1 MFRPS
6 AGVFL
11 IAVFLAS
18 ASRAAAQEQPEPTPA
33 DTMAPS
39 DSLAPADS
47 VDVVGWT
54 YPEPISDPR
63 ITLLGDTLSTADT
76 LKPKFTELPEVFPDS
91 LVDPYTLERP
101 GAWPAWVLTG
111 DQLLGRGAFSLLDVI
126 ESEGLTLAQDMGGSG
141 LSTFVGSSFGS
152 HTNIEVVIDGVPVGE
167 PLSVSWDLR
176 RIALE
181 GIAKV
186 AWYPGP
192 QGAAWGSTATGGV
205 LAITTRRSLTRT
217 SRSMLAFTSGS
228 FKVETF
234 SGNFGRSIAGRG
246 DVFLGANFDAIDGFL
261 RIGDFTRNQ
270 FVTKLGWR
278 IGSKHRLEVS
288 RLSDGFSGDANRN
301 NLSGSQDQDGSV
313 VHFFYTGSLGDV
325 GTRLH
330 YSRSRQEFRENFDF
344 RDAGG
349 LVGKGEREGFRGTVD
364 FRRGPLL
371 VWGVGAQDE
380 LDAESLHPSFL
391 RVDESSVFE
400 PVEDDPEAAFVENP
414 RRQTE
419 WGGGVGWGEPS
430 DPYAVNGAVR
440 RMSFGD
446 AAESGLAWQFEALG
460 RPHPEFTIRL
470 AGGRSVR
477 PASFAGQA
485 LLEAFA
491 AEGIEIHPGKAA
503 RPRQLEAWS
512 SVRGEVVWNRGAWKA
527 TGRVFT
533 TSGDEAF
540 LWLPP
545 TAWLYFDRAD
555 FDNSRLAEIG
565 FNTFDVVDLSVKGF
579 EGEVAGPLPW
589 GLRGRV
595 VARRLD
601 ATEDESGDRIPYV
614 PESQFLGQV
623 RYARRLFPSRD
634 LLLEARVTGR
644 FNGER
649 TTLTGETLSSY
660 FVTDLLVQGTIINF
674 TIFVSLKNIT
684 NELFR
689 TEEAFALPGREGFF
703 GINWRFRN

>member
-1 MFRPS
+1 
-6 AGVFL
+6 L
-11 IAVFLAS
+11 IAVFFAS
-18 ASRAAAQEQPEPTPA
+18 AGRATAQEQPEPAPPDTVEPA
-33 DTMAPS
+33 DS
-39 DSLAPADS
+39 IAPADS
-47 VDVVGWT
+47 GDVVRWT
-54 YPEPISDPR
+54 FPEPITDPR
-63 ITLLGDTLSTADT
+63 ITLLGDTLGPADT
-76 LKPKFTELPEVFPDS
+76 LKPRFTQLPEMFPDS
-91 LVDPYTLERP
+91 LIDPYTLARP

-111 DQLLGRGAFSLLDVI
+111 DQLLGRGAFNLLDVI
-126 ESEGLTLAQDMGGSG
+126 ESEGLTLVQDMGGSG
-141 LSTFVGSSFGS
+141 LNTFVGSSFGS
-152 HTNIEVVIDGVPVGE
+152 HTNIEVMIDGVPVGE

-186 AWYPGP
+186 AWYPGA
-192 QGAAWGSTATGGV
+192 QGAAWGSSATGGV
-205 LAITTRRSLTRT
+205 LAITTRRSLAQG
-217 SRSMLAFTSGS
+217 SRSMLAFTAGS

-234 SGNFGRSIAGRG
+234 SGNFGRSIAERG
-246 DVFLGANFDAIDGFL
+246 DVFVGANFDATDGFL
-261 RIGDFTRNQ
+261 RIDDFTRNQ

-278 IGSKHRLEVS
+278 IGSKHRVEVS
-288 RLSDGFSGDANRN
+288 RLSDGFSGDASRTNV
-301 NLSGSQDQDGSV
+301 SGSQDQDGSV
-313 VHFFYTGSLGDV
+313 VHLFYAGGWGDM

-330 YSRSRQEFRENFDF
+330 YSRSRQEFRENFVF
-344 RDAGG
+344 RNADG

-371 VWGVGAQDE
+371 VWAGGAREE
-380 LDAESLHPSFL
+380 LDVESLHPSFL

-419 WGGGVGWGEPS
+419 WGGGVGWGEP
-430 DPYAVNGAVR
+430 DDLYAANAAVR

-446 AAESGLAWQFEALG
+446 AAESGVAWQFEALG
-460 RPHPEFTIRL
+460 RPHPEFTVRL

-491 AEGIEIHPGKAA
+491 AEGVEIHPGTVAK
-503 RPRQLEAWS
+503 PQQLETWS
-512 SVRGEVVWNRGAWKA
+512 SVRGEVAWNRGGWKA

-533 TSGDEAF
+533 ANGDEAF

-565 FNTFDVVDLSVKGF
+565 FNTFDVVDLSVNGF

-589 GLRGRV
+589 GLRGRF

-601 ATEDESGDRIPYV
+601 ATEDESGDRVPYV

-623 RYARRLFPSRD
+623 RYARRIFPSRD
-634 LLLEARVTGR
+634 LLLEARLTGR
-644 FNGER
+644 FNGDFM
-649 TTLTGETLSSY
+649 TLDGGTLSSY

-674 TIFVSLKNIT
+674 TIFLSFKNMF
-684 NELFR
+684 NETFR
-689 TEEAFALPGREGFF
+689 TEEAFFLPGREGFF